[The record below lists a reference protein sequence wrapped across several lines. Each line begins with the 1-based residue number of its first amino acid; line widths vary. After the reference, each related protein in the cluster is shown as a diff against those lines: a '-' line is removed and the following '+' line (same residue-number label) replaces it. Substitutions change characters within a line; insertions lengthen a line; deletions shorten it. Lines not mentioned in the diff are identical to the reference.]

1 MARPKK
7 GSQNIAFDFTKLT
20 ETTLDQY
27 LVVRNGFGAGLST
40 IVGLS
45 ASEANEM
52 GLEFK
57 KGWYQ
62 KHKQTK
68 FPTEK
73 IKALVKRLTTVQWL
87 PEDAKKRLVSAYIGK
102 EGGADIWK

>member
-7 GSQNIAFDFTKLT
+7 GSQNIAFDFTKLA

-27 LVVRNGFGAGLST
+27 LVVRNGFGSGLST

-45 ASEANEM
+45 ASEANEL
-52 GLEFK
+52 GLDFK

-68 FPTEK
+68 FPTDK
-73 IKALVKRLTTVQWL
+73 IRALVKRLTDVQWL
-87 PEDAKKRLVSAYIGK
+87 PEDAKRRLVSAYIGT
-102 EGGADIWK
+102 EES

>member
-7 GSQNIAFDFTKLT
+7 DSQNIAFDFTKAT

-27 LVVRNGFGAGLST
+27 LVVRNGFGKGLST
-40 IVGLS
+40 IVALS
-45 ASEANEM
+45 STEAKEI
-52 GLEFK
+52 GLELK

-73 IKALVKRLTTVQWL
+73 IKVLVNRLSTVQWL
-87 PEDAKKRLVSAYIGK
+87 PEESKKRLTSAFIG
-102 EGGADIWK
+102 